1 MLESHQITTL
11 KSLLLGTPKNIS
23 IVPHRNVDGDAM
35 GSTLGLYH
43 ILKQRNHEVTV
54 IVPNEIPEYLKWLP
68 GTENIVVFEGTHTN
82 HAISLLEKS
91 DLIFTLDFNALHRTG
106 EQMERVLQTLQATFI
121 MIDHHEKPDTYAEF
135 TLSSTTYGSTC
146 QMVYDFIQDLGLNT
160 YITKDVANCL
170 YTGIATDSGGFRFP
184 RTTGDTHRIVADLI
198 DKGAENTQIHINLYD
213 NSNYNRLQ
221 LLGRALQNL
230 RVLPQYNTSYIALSQ
245 HDLDEFNYEKGDT
258 EGIVNY
264 GLTIK
269 DVDFTAFFSENKDE
283 KIIKISFR
291 SQGDFD
297 VNQFARKHFNGGG
310 HVNAAGGKSFDNL
323 EDTITNFIAI
333 LATEKK

>member
-1 MLESHQITTL
+1 
-11 KSLLLGTPKNIS
+11 
-23 IVPHRNVDGDAM
+23 
-35 GSTLGLYH
+35 
-43 ILKQRNHEVTV
+43 
-54 IVPNEIPEYLKWLP
+54 
-68 GTENIVVFEGTHTN
+68 
-82 HAISLLEKS
+82 
-91 DLIFTLDFNALHRTG
+91 
-106 EQMERVLQTLQATFI
+106 
-121 MIDHHEKPDTYAEF
+121 
-135 TLSSTTYGSTC
+135 
-146 QMVYDFIQDLGLNT
+146 MVYDFIQDLNLSH
-160 YITKDVANCL
+160 YINKDVANCL

-198 DKGAENTQIHINLYD
+198 DKGAENTQIYINLYD

-230 RVLPQYNTSYIALSQ
+230 RVLPQYNTSYITLSQ
-245 HDLDEFNYEKGDT
+245 DELDEFNYEKGDT

-310 HVNAAGGKSFDNL
+310 HINAAGGKSFDTL
-323 EDTITNFIAI
+323 EDTINKFIAI